1 MASIKKKT
9 DSQGRTVY
17 QVQASDGRG
26 RRVYRTFK
34 PEPTWSAKTTQRE
47 LQKFAAQLENDLKA
61 GRVLIRQERQEEAR
75 RAAAEAAKVQ
85 TFAQYTERV
94 WLPQK
99 APSASRNTMQ
109 AYKNALRL
117 HILPELGPALLNEIT
132 PPMLTALFYKI
143 QAEGYGAATQYMT
156 WTVTKSIL
164 KAAADDGAIKEN
176 PMEKARR
183 PAVSKDDKIEGK
195 ELAYTPEELQA
206 IFQAIQQEPLVWRAL
221 VLLLAYTGIR
231 RGEAAGLQWDCV
243 NLDTG
248 EIMIRRNLQPC
259 KGGTYI
265 TTPKSG
271 RARVVIAPPEV
282 LDLLREIRQA
292 QPVTVRWVF
301 ARAHSTE
308 PMSPNSITVHF
319 VEMRKKYNIQDFH
332 AHKLR
337 HSFASVAI
345 AQGANVAAVAQCLGH
360 AQVSTTLKFYTHTNQ
375 RDAKQAA
382 SLVWDAIQPPQE
394 EEKKA

>member
-61 GRVLIRQERQEEAR
+61 GRVLIRRERQEEAR

-94 WLPQK
+94 WIPQK
-99 APSASRNTMQ
+99 AASSSRNTIRLYESM
-109 AYKNALRL
+109 LRL

-132 PPMLTALFYKI
+132 PPTLTALFYKI
-143 QAEGYGAATQYMT
+143 QTEGYSAATQRLVWIIT
-156 WTVTKSIL
+156 ETIL
-164 KAAADDGAIKEN
+164 EAATDDGAIKEN

-183 PAVSKDDKIEGK
+183 PAVSKDDKVEGK
-195 ELAYTPEELQA
+195 ELAYTAEELQA
-206 IFQAIQQEPLVWRAL
+206 IFQAIQQEPLVWQAL

-243 NLDTG
+243 NLETG

-282 LDLLREIRQA
+282 LDLLRQIRQA

-301 ARAHSTE
+301 ARPRSTE
-308 PMSPNSITVHF
+308 PMNPNVITAHF
-319 VEMRKKYNIQDFH
+319 AKMRKKYNIQDFH

-345 AQGANVAAVAQCLGH
+345 AQGADVAAVAQCLGH
-360 AQVSTTLKFYTHTNQ
+360 AQISTTLNFYTHTNQ
-375 RDAKQAA
+375 RDANRAA

>member
-1 MASIKKKT
+1 MASIKKKI

-61 GRVLIRQERQEEAR
+61 GRVLIRRERREEAR

-99 APSASRNTMQ
+99 SPGSSRNTIRLYESM
-109 AYKNALRL
+109 LRL
-117 HILPELGPALLNEIT
+117 HILPELGLSLLNEIT

-143 QAEGYGAATQYMT
+143 QQEGYGESTQDLIWVITGEILNAAT
-156 WTVTKSIL
+156 
-164 KAAADDGAIKEN
+164 DDGAIREN

-183 PAVSKDDKIEGK
+183 PAVSKDDKVEGR
-195 ELAYTPEELQA
+195 ELAYMVEELQA
-206 IFQAIQQEPLVWRAL
+206 IFQAVQQEPLVWRAL

-243 NLDTG
+243 HFDTG
-248 EIMIRRNLQPC
+248 EIVIRRNLQPC
-259 KGGTYI
+259 KGGTYV

-271 RARVVIAPPEV
+271 QARVVIAPPEV
-282 LDLLREIRQA
+282 LDLLQQIRQA
-292 QPVTVRWVF
+292 QPPTVRWVF
-301 ARAHSTE
+301 ARPQSTE
-308 PMSPNSITVHF
+308 PMNPNVITAHF
-319 VEMRKKYNIQDFH
+319 AKMRKKYNIQDFH
-332 AHKLR
+332 
-337 HSFASVAI
+337 
-345 AQGANVAAVAQCLGH
+345 
-360 AQVSTTLKFYTHTNQ
+360 
-375 RDAKQAA
+375 
-382 SLVWDAIQPPQE
+382 PPQ
-394 EEKKA
+394 APAQLR